1 MMRILLDNDVV
12 LDFILTR
19 QPFFAEADEIFVR
32 LQNEEFMAYIS
43 TITPINAFY
52 TTRMEKGKDVAFKAV
67 EGLLKLVEVCRTD
80 KSVLQNAFTLS
91 FTDFE
96 DAVQCASALAENLDA
111 IVTRNTKDY
120 KNSPVKVYSP
130 TEFLQ
135 YLQSI

>member
-1 MMRILLDNDVV
+1 MMRVLLDNDVV
-12 LDFILTR
+12 LDFILKR
-19 QPFFAEADEIFVR
+19 PPFNVEAKAIFDCAGREEIKI
-32 LQNEEFMAYIS
+32 YIS

-52 TTRMEKGKDVAFKAV
+52 TTRKEKGKDIAFKAV
-67 EGLLKLVEVCRTD
+67 EGLLKLVAVCRTN
-80 KSVLQNAFTLS
+80 KSVLQNAFTLN

-130 TEFLQ
+130 GKFLQ
-135 YLQSI
+135 II

>member
-1 MMRILLDNDVV
+1 MMRVLLDNDVV

-32 LQNEEFMAYIS
+32 LQNKEFKAYIS

-52 TTRMEKGKDVAFKAV
+52 TTRKEKGKDVAFKAV
-67 EGLLKLVEVCRTD
+67 EGLLKLVEVCRTN

-120 KNSPVKVYSP
+120 KNSSVKVYSP
-130 TEFLQ
+130 GEFLQ
-135 YLQSI
+135 YLQTT

>member
-1 MMRILLDNDVV
+1 MMRVLLDNDVI

-52 TTRMEKGKDVAFKAV
+52 TTRKEKGKDVAFKAV

-96 DAVQCASALAENLDA
+96 DAVQCSSALAENLDA
-111 IVTRNTKDY
+111 IVTRNLKDY
-120 KNSPVKVYSP
+120 KNSTIKVYSP
-130 TEFLQ
+130 SEFLQ
-135 YLQSI
+135 IT

>member
-1 MMRILLDNDVV
+1 MMRVLLDNDVV

-32 LQNEEFMAYIS
+32 LQNKEFKAYIS
-43 TITPINAFY
+43 AITPINAFY
-52 TTRMEKGKDVAFKAV
+52 TMRKVKGKDVAFKAV
-67 EGLLKLVEVCRTD
+67 EGLLKLVEVCRTN
-80 KSVLQNAFTLS
+80 KSVLQNAFTLN

-120 KNSPVKVYSP
+120 KNSSVKIYSP
-130 TEFLQ
+130 GEFLQ
-135 YLQSI
+135 FLQTV